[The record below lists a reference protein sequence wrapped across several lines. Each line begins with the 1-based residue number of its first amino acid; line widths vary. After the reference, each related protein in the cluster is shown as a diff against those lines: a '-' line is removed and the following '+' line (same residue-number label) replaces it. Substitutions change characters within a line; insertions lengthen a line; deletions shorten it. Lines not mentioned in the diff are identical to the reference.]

1 MYIRSWLKLMQPVKY
16 DCILY
21 NTYVCILILLE
32 LLICVCSQDSL
43 VLSNKEK
50 ECAAIKL
57 EEIQQKYDEAVG
69 AMNSAKK
76 HFQAVSVGMS
86 TTADGQAETLA
97 QQKMS

>member
-1 MYIRSWLKLMQPVKY
+1 MCL
-16 DCILY
+16 
-21 NTYVCILILLE
+21 
-32 LLICVCSQDSL
+32 QDRL

-69 AMNSAKK
+69 AMNSAQK